1 MNKQAMRQVK
11 FTYSFQR
18 ERFGCWPCGTI
29 IEQGGYR
36 GTAKS
41 SFCYHCSDLVCEWC
55 IISIGC
61 SLSLYIYRH
70 TYYQSLHPSKSLY
83 LRVELASCNCQTP
96 TSGRP
101 YYCSHN
107 YVNEMSHG
115 RFSTGKEERLFTF
128 ERGCHL

>member
-1 MNKQAMRQVK
+1 MALPNLHFV
-11 FTYSFQR
+11 
-18 ERFGCWPCGTI
+18 TI
-29 IEQGGYR
+29 ARILCVNGVLSVLD
-36 GTAKS
+36 A
-41 SFCYHCSDLVCEWC
+41 
-55 IISIGC
+55 
-61 SLSLYIYRH
+61 LSLYIYRH

-115 RFSTGKEERLFTF
+115 RFSTEKEERLFTF